1 MAQTEHLPIYKAA
14 YDVCLEQVVRKF
26 YGYHKHALSREQ
38 RDRIEGYSPGHDLR
52 DGARRVL
59 EFVVGANARR
69 DKTPVLLRLRRDV
82 KAFPNFNSFE
92 CAIIWRQ

>member
-38 RDRIEGYSPGHDLR
+38 RDRIEGYSLGTTCAMGR
-52 DGARRVL
+52 G
-59 EFVVGANARR
+59 GCW
-69 DKTPVLLRLRRDV
+69 
-82 KAFPNFNSFE
+82 NS
-92 CAIIWRQ
+92 W